1 MYYIYVIR
9 TKAFF
14 LWTIIIYLSGAHG
27 PEQFPVGPLP
37 DQERLRHQVGSLDIL
52 YGRKRKRKN
61 KRANTI
67 PGPEKKNSEHF

>member
-37 DQERLRHQVGSLDIL
+37 DQERLRHQVGSL
-52 YGRKRKRKN
+52 YGRKRKN

-67 PGPEKKNSEHF
+67 PGPEKKNFEHF